1 MSVILSIMGLE
12 KEPITDEVKN
22 QEQFGPYVLRAV
34 FTVYWMN
41 DYPSTEIFYMPL
53 GSYEPGVIATNRLEE
68 KIVVLLQTNY
78 PETQP
83 MRAIF
88 VTQSPFEVTELEVA
102 DFGWRMI
109 SSVL

>member
-1 MSVILSIMGLE
+1 MSVILSIMGLD
-12 KEPITDEVKN
+12 KEPATEEVKN
-22 QEQFGPYVLRAV
+22 QQQFGPYVLRVV

-41 DYPSTEIFYMPL
+41 DYPSTEIFYMP
-53 GSYEPGVIATNRLEE
+53 GVIATNSLEE
-68 KIVVLLQTNY
+68 KIVDLLQTNY

-88 VTQSPFEVTELEVA
+88 VTQSPFEVTELEVT